1 MRDVL
6 GHGRRDADVGAGRD
20 AARRS
25 PSIRLG
31 LFCLALGVAASADP
45 GFAQDCAAHDADGN
59 GLVTTADMVPIAL
72 EFELAR
78 SCLGTG
84 YARARDCRGLDLDG
98 NERIDADDVRAFDD
112 GALAPVAACWD
123 ANVVA
128 RPECSGH
135 DLDDDRRID
144 HDDVAPLIEIRARMQ
159 ACSGVALEALSCAPL
174 DRDGDARITLRDL
187 DPLFDRFDAFEACLT
202 RPARAPAPSR
212 DLWID
217 RDRLSSLPT
226 TGPAWERLSREA
238 HAPTPPPDLSDP
250 LDGADTHAL
259 AQALVGA
266 RLGDE
271 ALLASV
277 RTTLDR
283 FVHEHSEAGADAL
296 AVARNVV
303 GYVLAA
309 DLIELAHVDPELDAA
324 FRDRL
329 ERLRDRNLRGR
340 TLRSTHEDRPNNWG
354 NHAGAARVAI
364 ALYLGDEADLEAAAR
379 VHRAW
384 LGDRTVAHA
393 DFRFGALSWQSDPS
407 RPVGVN
413 PRGARLA
420 GLDVDGALPE
430 EMRRGGPPA
439 DPPARTGYAWEALQG
454 ATVTTELLARNGYPD
469 AWRWGDDAIERAVAY
484 LHRLDARFGGWAA
497 TGDDRWNV
505 WLINARTGRDDPTEA
520 GVSVGKNMGFTDWT
534 HAE

>member
-1 MRDVL
+1 MRDML
-6 GHGRRDADVGAGRD
+6 GRGRRDSDVRSGPRSD
-20 AARRS
+20 RRS
-25 PSIRLG
+25 PTIRLG
-31 LFCLALGVAASADP
+31 LICLALGVATSAAP
-45 GFAQDCAAHDADGN
+45 GFAQDCTAHDADGN
-59 GLVTTADMVPIAL
+59 GLVTTADMAPLVL

-78 SCLGTG
+78 ACLGTG
-84 YARARDCRGLDLDG
+84 FARARDCRGFDLDR
-98 NERIDADDVRAFDD
+98 NERVDADDVRSFDD

-123 ANVVA
+123 AYVVA
-128 RPECSGH
+128 RPECTRL
-135 DLDDDRRID
+135 DLDDDGRIGRE
-144 HDDVAPLIEIRARMQ
+144 DVAPLIELRTRMQ
-159 ACSGVALEALSCAPL
+159 ACSGVDLAPLSCEQL
-174 DRDGDARITLRDL
+174 DRDGDARITLRDI
-187 DPLFDRFDAFEACLT
+187 DSLFARFDAFEACLT
-202 RPARAPAPSR
+202 LARRAPAAGR
-212 DLWID
+212 GLWID
-217 RDRLSSLPT
+217 RDRLASLPT
-226 TGPAWERLSREA
+226 HGPAWERLWREA
-238 HAPTPPPDLSDP
+238 NEPTPPPDLSDP
-250 LDGADTHAL
+250 MDGADTHAL
-259 AQALVGA
+259 AQALVGV

-271 ALLASV
+271 AMLTSV

-283 FVHEHSEAGADAL
+283 FVREHSEAGADAL

-309 DLIELAHVDPELDAA
+309 DLIELAQVDPELDAA

-454 ATVTTELLARNGYPD
+454 ATVTTELLARNGHPD
-469 AWRWGDDAIERAVAY
+469 AWRWGDDAIERAVDY
-484 LHRLDARFGGWAA
+484 LYRLDARFGGWAA
-497 TGDDRWNV
+497 AGDDRWNV